1 MQVAV
6 PRVVRCWEAAHGL
19 MEASLEHRDSYSPG
33 TELDP
38 QLGKVT
44 MWSEQ
49 QALPR
54 KALGLFSEE
63 KNSQAF

>member
-1 MQVAV
+1 
-6 PRVVRCWEAAHGL
+6 
-19 MEASLEHRDSYSPG
+19 MEASLEPRDSYSPG
-33 TELDP
+33 TELEP